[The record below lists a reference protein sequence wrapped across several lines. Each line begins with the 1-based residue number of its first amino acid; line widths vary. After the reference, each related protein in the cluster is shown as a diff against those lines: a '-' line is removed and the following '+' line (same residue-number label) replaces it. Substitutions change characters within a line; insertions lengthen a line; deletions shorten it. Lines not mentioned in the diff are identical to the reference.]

1 MKTHA
6 QHARFVVSYPHGG
19 AYLVASLVGQYIIKK
34 YGVTGKSSVETALC
48 GYNYGFH
55 PLVPTN
61 LHYGPGNPDDGLE
74 TVHKLDP
81 HQKILIK
88 RDLADC
94 LAAVYLDHKNNHPNL
109 TEEDFLKGFDG
120 VSGASYFNWNMERVD
135 FCEIISY
142 ENMVEYPEKWLTKIL
157 HRCIGEL
164 NDDGVDLSVVDF
176 VVDQSKVKEYRK
188 NRVIRYNDNVG
199 FATTVFN
206 SSQLD
211 FIKSKVPN

>member
-6 QHARFVVSYPHGG
+6 QHARFAVSYPHGG

-34 YGVTGKSSVETALC
+34 YGVTGKSSV
-48 GYNYGFH
+48 
-55 PLVPTN
+55 
-61 LHYGPGNPDDGLE
+61 DDGLE
-74 TVHKLDP
+74 TVQKLDP

-135 FCEIISY
+135 FCEVISY

-157 HRCIGEL
+157 HRCIGE
-164 NDDGVDLSVVDF
+164 
-176 VVDQSKVKEYRK
+176 
-188 NRVIRYNDNVG
+188 
-199 FATTVFN
+199 
-206 SSQLD
+206 
-211 FIKSKVPN
+211 